1 MSPAA
6 RCCRAFLYTLMKKIY
21 LFIVFLTAL
30 SVSGQTSEPKVAK
43 DDQVYTPAGLDVAPT
58 FPGGT
63 AKFIDFV
70 NKEYAK
76 DKVTPNPIKGKV
88 YAQFIVNTDGS
99 LSDIIILRQP
109 EKGIGKELSR
119 IIAASPKWTPGQLKG
134 KKVKVK
140 YTIPI
145 EINTEKYQSGSVSDR
160 VIGGYD
166 NVVTPYEDDDY
177 LKKKKENK
185 IHVMPDLDE
194 GPKFPGG
201 NDNFTK
207 EFDKRFDKK
216 ILTGNVW
223 VGVDFVLEKDGT
235 LTFKIMTPRV
245 EAVDTEIARVLNS
258 MPKWTPGK
266 INGQPVR
273 CAFSQRFYIRKS

>member
-6 RCCRAFLYTLMKKIY
+6 QCCRAFLYTVMKKIY
-21 LFIVFLTAL
+21 LFVVFLIAL
-30 SVSGQTSEPKVAK
+30 SVSGQTQEPKVAK
-43 DDQVYTPAGLDVAPT
+43 DDQVYSTAGLDVAPG
-58 FPGGT
+58 FPGGP
-63 AKFIDFV
+63 AKFIDFI
-70 NKEYAK
+70 NKEYVK
-76 DKVTPNPIKGKV
+76 DNVTPNAVKGKV

-99 LSDIIILRQP
+99 LSDITILRQP
-109 EKGIGKELSR
+109 ENGIGKELSR
-119 IIAASPKWTPGQLKG
+119 IMTASPKWTPGQLKG
-134 KKVKVK
+134 KKVRVK
-140 YTIPI
+140 YTLPI
-145 EINTEKYQSGSVSDR
+145 EINTEKYQSGPISDR
-160 VIGGYD
+160 GIGGYD
-166 NVVTPYEDDDY
+166 NVATPYEDDY
-177 LKKKKENK
+177 LEKKKENK

-216 ILTGNVW
+216 ILTGNVS

-235 LTFKIMTPRV
+235 LTFKIMKSGI
-245 EAVDTEIARVLNS
+245 EAVDAETTRVLNT

-266 INGQPVR
+266 IDGQPVR